1 VILVHHTGVVTAIE
15 AVMAV
20 CAAVCSPVRMK
31 AGCWASGPEDPRPKI
46 LGHIGRGARR
56 MTRGGGRVSLRRSV
70 QAVSGF
76 VIRQRP
82 RVGSRAVIPM
92 PSLICSP
99 LSEDA
104 PLWPLQRED
113 GQCLIHIEAA
123 VLDRLRAMR
132 KLGERYSV

>member
-1 VILVHHTGVVTAIE
+1 
-15 AVMAV
+15 
-20 CAAVCSPVRMK
+20 
-31 AGCWASGPEDPRPKI
+31 
-46 LGHIGRGARR
+46 
-56 MTRGGGRVSLRRSV
+56 
-70 QAVSGF
+70 
-76 VIRQRP
+76 
-82 RVGSRAVIPM
+82 M

-104 PLWPLQRED
+104 PLWPLQRQD